1 MDEST
6 QPGRK
11 PVGASRLLSSVRTR
25 IIASYLILLTL
36 GTLVSVLVV
45 RQIFIV
51 RLEDRI
57 DSQLTQEVQE
67 FRRLASEG
75 IDPTTGRPF
84 GRDVDRLF
92 EVFLERNV
100 PAEGEELIAIPR
112 RGRPQYRYSE
122 RAQRA
127 VEAGC

>member
-1 MDEST
+1 MDERT

-45 RQIFIV
+45 RQILIV

-57 DSQLTQEVQE
+57 ESQLSQEVQE
-67 FRRLASEG
+67 FRKLASVG
-75 IDPTTGRPF
+75 IDPTTGERF
-84 GRDVDRLF
+84 GKDIDRLF
-92 EVFLERNV
+92 EVFLARNV
-100 PAEGEELIAIPR
+100 PAEGEELIGIPR
-112 RGRPQYRYSE
+112 TG
-122 RAQRA
+122 
-127 VEAGC
+127 